1 MQDGPPAVAA
11 PGRAHEQGAFVGPE
25 QTGHEGMAI
34 VGLEGFPESGAQ
46 NVTSPGGGGFT
57 IPAATIV
64 NGSVNNTYNLSMTG
78 FPRLA
83 GDRGLA
89 MGDNAI
95 KLKSGTW
102 LMLAY
107 GFAWPSG
114 GCVVA
119 GPAATA
125 CKYTLY
131 TMVGKNSSSIGEQR
145 EAIPLE
151 WEYRSQIADPKKIG
165 AEGPCEPQFTELRDG
180 RILLLMRYL
189 LGQSKLD
196 GGTMDVSSF
205 VQTSDAETAAE
216 AMARRSSWSA
226 RARIDS
232 SLSSLQRSISADAES
247 AAVSNAASSAA

>member
-1 MQDGPPAVAA
+1 MAGNITEFLTSPDGGRSWKHLMQDGPPAVAA

-95 KLKSGTW
+95 KLKSGT
-102 LMLAY
+102 
-107 GFAWPSG
+107 
-114 GCVVA
+114 
-119 GPAATA
+119 
-125 CKYTLY
+125 
-131 TMVGKNSSSIGEQR
+131 
-145 EAIPLE
+145 
-151 WEYRSQIADPKKIG
+151 
-165 AEGPCEPQFTELRDG
+165 
-180 RILLLMRYL
+180 
-189 LGQSKLD
+189 
-196 GGTMDVSSF
+196 
-205 VQTSDAETAAE
+205 
-216 AMARRSSWSA
+216 
-226 RARIDS
+226 
-232 SLSSLQRSISADAES
+232 
-247 AAVSNAASSAA
+247 